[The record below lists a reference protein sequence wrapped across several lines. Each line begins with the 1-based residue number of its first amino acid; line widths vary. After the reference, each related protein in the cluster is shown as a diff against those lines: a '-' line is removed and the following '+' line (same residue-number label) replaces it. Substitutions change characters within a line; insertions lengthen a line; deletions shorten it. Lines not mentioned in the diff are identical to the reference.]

1 MMNLTYAGT
10 HLTNGVPDNDTSCVT
25 AFEQAGFIMGTSASL
40 FNVRDSS
47 FTYRHW
53 LTWLL
58 SIQQAL
64 DTVNNKLQDFDK
76 DGQGLL
82 YTLQR
87 QLRSVRTRADDVA
100 NWPSVSTFLG
110 LILLELISPSRS
122 HSTAS
127 KTERSKTLRR
137 SGWSLLTALQTSRTS
152 HSDPCSSSRADWTLS

>member
-40 FNVRDSS
+40 FNVRNSS
-47 FTYRHW
+47 FTHHHF
-53 LTWLL
+53 LTWSL
-58 SIQQAL
+58 SLQQAL

-100 NWPSVSTFLG
+100 NWPSVSLC
-110 LILLELISPSRS
+110 L
-122 HSTAS
+122 
-127 KTERSKTLRR
+127 
-137 SGWSLLTALQTSRTS
+137 
-152 HSDPCSSSRADWTLS
+152 